1 MSDKA
6 GKNNPLSPEHDQG
19 DLSDLLSELRV
30 LLPGA
35 QILLAFL
42 IILPFESGFAKIVAS
57 EKLVYAAAFL
67 ASLLSLVLF
76 TAPAVQH
83 RLHRPLVNR
92 EKYKDV
98 VNKLIVAGIGCMT
111 VALVLIAHLVITHV
125 FPSVQWGLYAA
136 GVVLV
141 VIGLIWWVMPLRR
154 PYD

>member
-1 MSDKA
+1 MA
-6 GKNNPLSPEHDQG
+6 NTTNKNNPLSPEHDQG

-42 IILPFESGFAKIVAS
+42 IILPFESGFAKITDV
-57 EKLVYAAAFL
+57 ERWVYAAAFL
-67 ASLLSLVLF
+67 AALLSLVLF

-92 EKYKDV
+92 EKYKDRM
-98 VNKLIVAGIGCMT
+98 NALIVTGIGSMT

-125 FPSVQWGLYAA
+125 FPSVQWGLYSA
-136 GVVLV
+136 GAVLV
-141 VIGLIWWVMPLRR
+141 VIGLIWWIMPLRR